1 MRFWDSSALV
11 ALLIDE
17 PKSDRVKPL
26 GGDDAAVAVWWGTL
40 VECTSALVRR
50 ERGGSITAAARD
62 DGLGALA
69 DISQRWFALGPTEA
83 LREAAVRAVRVH
95 GLAGGDAFQLA
106 AALDWAE
113 GRPAGR
119 ALVSLD
125 NELRAAAVLE
135 GFAVL
140 PA

>member
-11 ALLIDE
+11 SLLIDE
-17 PKSDRVKPL
+17 PRTDRVKRL
-26 GGDDAAVAVWWGTL
+26 GDDDFAVAVWWGTI

-50 ERGGSITAAARD
+50 ERGGGITAVARD
-62 DGLGALA
+62 NGLAALA
-69 DISQRWFALGPTEA
+69 DVSQLWFALGPTEA

-119 ALVSLD
+119 AFVSLD
-125 NELRAAAVLE
+125 DELRTAAVLE
-135 GFAVL
+135 GFTVL